1 VIGTER
7 AARVAPV
14 GVDASAGKHLAMN
27 PLQSILIHLD
37 ASPRAAVRL
46 EIARRLVH
54 EHGAAMACAL
64 FAVEPVPR
72 PLETPVA
79 EVPPPTIPEID
90 RAQRERAR
98 AIFDAAVGGEP
109 LVTWAEIPP
118 EDPARAFSQAALYA
132 DLVILGQKDPD
143 DPRTFD
149 VPDDFVEDVLLQAGK
164 PSLIVPFAGTFPTV
178 ATRALIAWKPTRET
192 ARAVACAIPLLQR
205 ARRVR
210 IVSWGE
216 DPFPLAKST
225 FGIGRYLKWHGIDAE
240 VRHYTDEP
248 ADLGEL
254 LLSRVADESADLLVM
269 GCYSHS
275 RVREMVLGG
284 ATRTVLKSMT
294 CPVLMSH

>member
-1 VIGTER
+1 MAI
-7 AARVAPV
+7 
-14 GVDASAGKHLAMN
+14 N
-27 PLQSILIHLD
+27 PLQSILVHLD
-37 ASPRAAVRL
+37 DSPRAAVRL
-46 EIARRLVH
+46 EIARRLVRQ
-54 EHGAAMACAL
+54 HGAGMACVL

-79 EVPPPTIPEID
+79 EVPPPTILEMEP
-90 RAQRERAR
+90 AQRAR
-98 AIFDAAVGGEP
+98 ALAIFEAAMRRGEP
-109 LVTWAEIPP
+109 LMTWAEIPP

-132 DLVILGQKDPD
+132 DLLVLGQKDPD
-143 DPRTFD
+143 DPNTLD

-164 PSLIVPFAGTFPTV
+164 PSLIIPSVGTFEEV

-192 ARAVACAIPLLQR
+192 ARAVAGAIPLLQK
-205 ARRVR
+205 ARTVQV
-210 IVSWGE
+210 VSWGD
-216 DPFPLAKST
+216 DPFPLAETT

-240 VRHYTDEP
+240 VRHYPDEP

-275 RVREMVLGG
+275 RVREIMLGG
-284 ATRTVLKSMT
+284 MTRTVLKSMT